1 MKCAR
6 QARALALVVAF
17 ATGASCSLVG
27 SVTSAIASTPKLANV
42 QSSELRLGIPQQS
55 EVVVGDK
62 LFHVTKAVID
72 ATPDDVWDVLT
83 DYNHILSYHPN
94 VKNFKILS
102 EAGDK
107 KKVWFSV
114 ASMCGL
120 WKFEYV
126 LSMHENKP
134 LHRIEWQRDSGAF
147 KVNEG
152 SWVLEPVDDG
162 AKTLVTYSKHMDG
175 GLLMP
180 KMILNNEL
188 RKTMP
193 MVLSNLNLA
202 VIKNKKLAH
211 KPD

>member
-17 ATGASCSLVG
+17 STGASCSL
-27 SVTSAIASTPKLANV
+27 SVPSANASTPKLANV
-42 QSSELRLGIPQQS
+42 QHTELKLGIPHQS
-55 EVVVGDK
+55 EVKVGDK
-62 LFHVTKAVID
+62 LFHVSKAVID
-72 ATPDDVWDVLT
+72 ATPDDVWNVLT

-107 KKVWFSV
+107 KQVWFSV
-114 ASMCGL
+114 VSMCGL

-134 LHRIEWQRDSGAF
+134 LHRIEWQRESGAF

-152 SWVLEPVDDG
+152 SWVLEPVDEG
-162 AKTLVTYSKHMDG
+162 ARTLVTYSKHMDG

-202 VIKNKKLAH
+202 VIKSKKLAH
-211 KPD
+211 KP

>member
-17 ATGASCSLVG
+17 SAGASCALTVL
-27 SVTSAIASTPKLANV
+27 SANASAPKLANL
-42 QSSELRLGIPQQS
+42 QHTDLKSGIPHQS
-55 EVVVGDK
+55 EHKVGEK
-62 LFHVTKAVID
+62 TYHVTTAVID
-72 ATPDDVWDVLT
+72 ATPDDVWNILT
-83 DYNHILSYHPN
+83 DYDHLISYYPN
-94 VKNFKILS
+94 VKDFKILS
-102 EAGDK
+102 ETGDK

-114 ASMCGL
+114 ASLCGL

-134 LHRIEWQRDSGAF
+134 HHRIEWQRDSGAF

-152 SWVLEPVDDG
+152 SWVLQPIDDG
-162 AKTLVTYSKHMDG
+162 ARTLVTYSKHMDG

-180 KMILNNEL
+180 KVILNNEL

-193 MVLSNLNLA
+193 QVISNLNLA
-202 VIKNKKLAH
+202 VIKSKKLAQ
-211 KPD
+211 KPQ

>member
-17 ATGASCSLVG
+17 STGASCSLVG
-27 SVTSAIASTPKLANV
+27 SVPSANASTPKLASV
-42 QSSELRLGIPQQS
+42 HRTDLKLGIPHQS
-55 EVVVGDK
+55 EHKVGEK
-62 LFHVTKAVID
+62 TYHVTKAVID
-72 ATPDDVWDVLT
+72 ATPDDVWNVLT
-83 DYNHILSYHPN
+83 DYNHLVSYYPN

-102 EAGDK
+102 ETGDK

-134 LHRIEWQRDSGAF
+134 LHRIEWHRDSGAF

-162 AKTLVTYSKHMDG
+162 ARTLVTYSKHMDG
-175 GLLMP
+175 GMLMP

-193 MVLSNLNLA
+193 VVLTSLNSA
-202 VIKNKKLAH
+202 VLKSKKLAH
-211 KPD
+211 KPE